1 MHRHAGGNSASLE
14 DRSRG
19 TRQRPSSSSESEP
32 PALQRLRHDLRQPL
46 AAISWSVDA
55 MNSTHDVPVHLTRML
70 DHIGRQARWMDRLL
84 SEVLDEPF
92 EVAVV
97 DLADTV
103 AGCCSTAPPG
113 APYELTFTRAGTV
126 PVLVDPVGLE
136 RAARNLLDNASRAV
150 AGGGRIEVTVSSSAS
165 GGVLEVADSG
175 PGFGGLVPQQG
186 HGLVVV
192 RHFVERFGGDLEFGT
207 SSLGGALVRLGLPRA
222 SGW

>member
-1 MHRHAGGNSASLE
+1 
-14 DRSRG
+14 
-19 TRQRPSSSSESEP
+19 
-32 PALQRLRHDLRQPL
+32 
-46 AAISWSVDA
+46 
-55 MNSTHDVPVHLTRML
+55 MNSSHDVPVHLTRML

-103 AGCCSTAPPG
+103 GACCSAAPPG

-136 RAARNLLDNASRAV
+136 RAARNLLDNAGRAV
-150 AGGGRIEVTVSSSAS
+150 AGGGRIEVTVSATAS

-207 SSLGGALVRLGLPRA
+207 STLGGALVRLGLPRA